1 VKDRSPLAFL
11 GKIRKDDWRRAL
23 ILAEILLPPLARR
36 PMLSPLAKKKAPG
49 ERG

>member
-36 PMLSPLAKKKAPG
+36 PMLTPLAKKKP
-49 ERG
+49 